1 MGDKSC
7 LSLAGTQS
15 ETHRWLPEHL
25 TAEYPVTTRGRG
37 RTVEEWK
44 QRPDRPD
51 NHGFDCL
58 VGCSVGASMLGIQLA
73 TGTSK
78 KSRERMTLARMA
90 EIANRPTPQELKDLS
105 ARKQVTIP
113 EWMKRK

>member
-1 MGDKSC
+1 
-7 LSLAGTQS
+7 
-15 ETHRWLPEHL
+15 
-25 TAEYPVTTRGRG
+25 
-37 RTVEEWK
+37 
-44 QRPDRPD
+44 
-51 NHGFDCL
+51 
-58 VGCSVGASMLGIQLA
+58 MLGIQLA

-113 EWMKRK
+113 E